1 MSDGP
6 KKPMAF
12 RLDRHDIEIAEPSDA
27 PVPVRSGAATD
38 EQAAPPPVAAP
49 TSRWAKLFW
58 TGLGGLVSLGFGLAV
73 SQLIDDLFRRAAWL
87 GWVGVAA
94 LGLFL
99 LGGLVLLGRELVS
112 LRRLARFDRL
122 RERAEQALAARDDRA
137 AAAVANELVAAL
149 AGNPRTAKGRAR
161 FAEAVRDG
169 IVDGPQ
175 RLRIVEREV
184 LEPLD
189 REATRLVAEAAR
201 RVSVVT
207 AVSPRAAV
215 DLAVVF
221 GTAVQLVRRLAE
233 LYGGRP
239 GTLGM
244 FKLTRHVL
252 THMALTGG
260 MAAGDTVL
268 DQLLGAGLASKLSA
282 KLGEG
287 VLNGLLT
294 ARLGVTAIAVTR
306 PLPYIQSA
314 RPDLR
319 DLAGDA
325 LSLSAAKPDRDRPGG
340 PNG

>member
-1 MSDGP
+1 MSDEP
-6 KKPMAF
+6 KKPAAF
-12 RLDRHDIEIAEPSDA
+12 RLDRRDIDIAEPSDM
-27 PVPVRSGAATD
+27 PVPTRTGAVAED
-38 EQAAPPPVAAP
+38 EIAPPSPSAP

-58 TGLGGLVSLGFGLAV
+58 AGLGMLVSLAFTVFAA
-73 SQLIDDLFRRAAWL
+73 QLIDDLFRLDGWL
-87 GWVGVAA
+87 GWVGLAA

-99 LGGLVLLGRELVS
+99 VAGLVLLGREIIS

-122 RERAEQALAARDDRA
+122 RERAEQALATRDDRA
-137 AAAVANELVAAL
+137 AAAVAGDLVAAL
-149 AGNPRTAKGRAR
+149 AANPRTAKGRAR
-161 FAEAVRDG
+161 FAEAITEG

-207 AVSPRAAV
+207 AVSPRALI

-244 FKLTRHVL
+244 LKLTRHVL

-325 LSLSAAKPDRDRPGG
+325 LSLSATKPERDRTGG

>member
-1 MSDGP
+1 MSLAP
-6 KKPMAF
+6 KKPAAF
-12 RLDRHDIEIAEPSDA
+12 RLDQADVEIAAPSDA
-27 PVPVRSGAATD
+27 PVPDRSGPAVEAIIPPP
-38 EQAAPPPVAAP
+38 AAPPP
-49 TSRWAKLFW
+49 TSRWVKLFW
-58 TGLGGLVSLGFGLAV
+58 TGLGVLLSLAFGLAV
-73 SQLIDDLFRRAAWL
+73 SRLIDDLTARAAWL

-94 LGLFL
+94 LALFL
-99 LGGLVLLGRELVS
+99 VAGLVLLGRELMS

-122 RERAEQALAARDDRA
+122 RERAEQALTAKDDRA
-137 AAAVANELVAAL
+137 CAAVADDLVAAL
-149 AGNPRTAKGRAR
+149 SGNPRTARGRTL
-161 FAEAVRDG
+161 FGEAILGG
-169 IVDGPQ
+169 IIDGPQ
-175 RLRIVEREV
+175 RLRIVEREI

-189 REATRLVAEAAR
+189 REATRLVAETAR

-221 GTAVQLVRRLAE
+221 GSAIQLVRRLAE

-239 GTLGM
+239 GTFGM
-244 FKLTRHVL
+244 FKLTRHVM

-268 DQLLGAGLASKLSA
+268 DQILGAGLASKLSA

-306 PLPYIQSA
+306 PLPYIQA
-314 RPDLR
+314 PRPDLR

-325 LSLSAAKPDRDRPGG
+325 LTFSASKAERER
-340 PNG
+340 